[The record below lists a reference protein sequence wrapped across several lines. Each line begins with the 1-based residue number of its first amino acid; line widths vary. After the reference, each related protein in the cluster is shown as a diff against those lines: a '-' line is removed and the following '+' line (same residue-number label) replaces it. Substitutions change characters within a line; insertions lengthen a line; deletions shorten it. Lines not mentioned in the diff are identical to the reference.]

1 MSIVGIVMDQMAR
14 NKYSSPND
22 DIHAYMALIASDDS
36 MIGGTLQNF
45 RKILSTKIKY
55 GKGNRSLLKTYAVRY
70 LTKLFPF
77 VVFKTKSQNID
88 K

>member
-1 MSIVGIVMDQMAR
+1 MSIVGIVMEQMAR

-55 GKGNRSLLKTYAVRY
+55 GNRSLLKTYAVRY